1 MKVSRIRLIVLCGI
15 LVLCIAAS
23 VIVYRMSIVPVEE
36 ENFLYLYDYVSN
48 ESLTGALRFCDMM
61 KMLPE
66 SEEFIDRLF
75 SGGRMNRMEQA
86 LRDLADAHS
95 DRDNYCDEEIDAP
108 EEIWYYQQIIFSFI
122 FDLME
127 HAVITDEQI
136 IGIESLTHDELA
148 AIKAEEPNY
157 QYNVL
162 SLMQPLYRGDTSY
175 SHSYVNNFLDDEHK
189 IENLDFL
196 NDVVFTEFVQTGKV
210 FDAENSEF
218 VYYFTT
224 QTEDGKG
231 LVIGDMSGTE
241 WVVRMGYAEN
251 WRLRWRR
258 LMPLDMYLAED

>member
-1 MKVSRIRLIVLCGI
+1 
-15 LVLCIAAS
+15 
-23 VIVYRMSIVPVEE
+23 
-36 ENFLYLYDYVSN
+36 
-48 ESLTGALRFCDMM
+48 
-61 KMLPE
+61 MLPE

-95 DRDNYCDEEIDAP
+95 DRDNFCNEEIDAP

-122 FDLME
+122 HDLIK

-136 IGIESLTHDELA
+136 IGIELLTHDELA
-148 AIKAEEPNY
+148 TIKADEL
-157 QYNVL
+157 YNQRDVL
-162 SLMQPLYRGDTSY
+162 SLMQLLYRSDKPYAHFYINS
-175 SHSYVNNFLDDEHK
+175 FLDDEHK
-189 IENLDFL
+189 VENFDFL
-196 NDVVFTEFVQTGKV
+196 DDVVFTEFVQTGKV
-210 FDAENSEF
+210 FDAVNSEF

-241 WVVRMGYAEN
+241 WVVRMGYAED
-251 WRLRWRR
+251 WRFRWRR